1 MNAQK
6 IKEIV
11 RLLRILSF
19 GLIGSVV
26 FLLLMALILLSIS
39 GNPLAGED
47 EKLSRIMFLVLLF
60 LGLWG
65 IAGGQYL
72 FRKRMRNLTATD
84 PIEVLDRYRGAMI
97 VRLALLESA
106 AFFGVITYLLL
117 GDERGLLVA
126 LALLVFMVLLHP
138 TRLRILKETGIDV
151 ESFAD

>member
-1 MNAQK
+1 M
-6 IKEIV
+6 
-11 RLLRILSF
+11 RILSF

-126 LALLVFMVLLHP
+126 LALLLFMVLLHP
-138 TRLRILKETGIDV
+138 TRLRILKESGIDV
-151 ESFAD
+151 ESFVD

>member
-126 LALLVFMVLLHP
+126 LALLLFMVLLHP
-138 TRLRILKETGIDV
+138 TRLRILKESGIDV
-151 ESFAD
+151 ESFVD